1 MSEKSQNWES
11 FLYQEFI
18 RLFEIAQISNIPND
32 VFSVIEEISSNS
44 EEEKDVLSEK
54 VIACLYGKLNDPHDP
69 IRLKALWL
77 ISLWLYNDGSLQK
90 SNFIIQKIY
99 KMLKDEHWKIKW
111 LANNTLTGFE
121 IFPRE
126 EIKLTLK
133 DSIRGKL
140 DNPYEIDS

>member
-1 MSEKSQNWES
+1 MSEKSQNWER
-11 FLYQEFI
+11 FHYQEFI

-32 VFSVIEEISSNS
+32 IFSVIEEISSNS

-54 VIACLYGKLNDPHDP
+54 VIAYLYGKLSDPHDP

-111 LANNTLTGFE
+111 LANNTLTGF
-121 IFPRE
+121 
-126 EIKLTLK
+126 
-133 DSIRGKL
+133 
-140 DNPYEIDS
+140 